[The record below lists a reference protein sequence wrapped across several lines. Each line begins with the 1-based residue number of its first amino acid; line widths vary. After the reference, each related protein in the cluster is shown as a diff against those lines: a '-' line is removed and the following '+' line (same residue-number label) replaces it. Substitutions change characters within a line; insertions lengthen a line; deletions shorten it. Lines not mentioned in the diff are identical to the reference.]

1 MNKNKSLIF
10 FRRDFRG
17 VSLRHFHDKI
27 EINLTLSQNLAAVSC
42 SSEFLDQNRIISL
55 TWSEYLGSEIIVSIS
70 DFIGKTCHHVPPQ
83 AMTIVFFSIVK
94 SGQGK
99 NIVSS
104 IVHLF

>member
-1 MNKNKSLIF
+1 MNPVANKNKSLMF

-27 EINLTLSQNLAAVSC
+27 EINLTLFQNLVAVSC
-42 SSEFLDQNRIISL
+42 SNEFLDQNRIISL
-55 TWSEYLGSEIIVSIS
+55 TWSEYLGSEIIVSIR

-83 AMTIVFFSIVK
+83 AMTNVFFFILW

-99 NIVSS
+99 KCCV
-104 IVHLF
+104 